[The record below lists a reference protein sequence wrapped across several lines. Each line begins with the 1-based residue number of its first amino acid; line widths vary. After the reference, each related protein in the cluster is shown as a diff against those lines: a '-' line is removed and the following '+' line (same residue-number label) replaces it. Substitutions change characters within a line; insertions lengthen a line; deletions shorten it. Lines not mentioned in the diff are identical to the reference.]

1 MQAKIWN
8 FSEWIAETNP
18 QKIREH
24 FDALLRKAG
33 FNILRFTAHNF
44 KPQGYTALWLLSES
58 HFAVHTFPEYDK
70 TYIELSSCNLEYYQR
85 FLEMTKE
92 L

>member
-8 FSEWIAETNP
+8 F
-18 QKIREH
+18 
-24 FDALLRKAG
+24 
-33 FNILRFTAHNF
+33 
-44 KPQGYTALWLLSES
+44 
-58 HFAVHTFPEYDK
+58 EYGK